1 MVSPWTNWK
10 RLPDPILGESIEA
23 PGGPGLYE
31 VRRTSNGELAAFGP
45 AANVAQ
51 AMAALRLHAQPI
63 SWLSI
68 VRSRQ
73 ARDDYEYRTRAT
85 ATKEEAKR
93 VADSLRGRRNVYW
106 RSRTGWRAAGGN
118 AA

>member
-10 RLPDPILGESIEA
+10 RLPDPTLGESIEA
-23 PGGPGLYE
+23 PVGPGLYE
-31 VRRTSNGELAAFGP
+31 VRRTSNGELAAFAP

-51 AMAALRLHAQPI
+51 AMAALRLHAQPV

-73 ARDDYEYRTRAT
+73 PRDDYEYRTRAT
-85 ATKEEAKR
+85 ATKGEAKT